1 MRTPLTQSS
10 TLEHVTSSSPTRASS
25 LTRAIVFLWLQV
37 RACIFAGAVFA
48 TLALSHV
55 TTLGLPRYDFIFA
68 VLIVVQASMYLT
80 RLETS
85 EEIKFITIFHLVG
98 FVLEQFKTHVGSWA
112 YPEFA
117 YTKIADVPLYSGFMY
132 AAVGSYIA
140 QSWRLYGLSL
150 EHPPRAIWGWGL
162 AALIYVNFFSNH
174 VLPDVRYALMA
185 AVIALY
191 WRSSLVY
198 TVLAKSYRVPL
209 VVFFA
214 LAGGLIWIAE
224 NLATFL
230 GAWVYPNQQ
239 GGWRIVDFSKISS
252 WMLLVIISFILVQHL
267 KAQSLN
273 KRGSR
278 SLDASSSGG
287 PDPRLE

>member
-1 MRTPLTQSS
+1 MYEPVLTSKLG
-10 TLEHVTSSSPTRASS
+10 TLESVTSSPPA
-25 LTRAIVFLWLQV
+25 LTSTLHRTAVFLWFQV

-55 TTLGLPRYDFIFA
+55 TTLGLPRYDFIFI
-68 VLIVVQASMYLT
+68 VLIAVQLGMYLT
-80 RLETS
+80 KLETV

-112 YPEFA
+112 YPEFG

-140 QSWRLYGLSL
+140 QSWRLYQLHL
-150 EHPPRAIWGWGL
+150 EHAPRAAVAWGL

-174 VLPDVRYALMA
+174 FLPDVRWALMA
-185 AVIALY
+185 AVLLLY

-198 TVLAKSYRVPL
+198 TVLTRAYRVPL
-209 VVFFA
+209 AVFFA
-214 LAGGLIWIAE
+214 IAGGLIWIAE

-267 KAQSLN
+267 KTRGLSHFKAKSL
-273 KRGSR
+273 
-278 SLDASSSGG
+278 SS
-287 PDPRLE
+287 PRLE

>member
-1 MRTPLTQSS
+1 VNPVAARPA
-10 TLEHVTSSSPTRASS
+10 PRSS
-25 LTRAIVFLWLQV
+25 LRDLLLFLWLQV

-55 TTLGLPRYDFIFA
+55 TTLGLPRYDFI
-68 VLIVVQASMYLT
+68 LIVLVLVQAGMYLT
-80 RLETS
+80 KLETL

-98 FVLEQFKTHVGSWA
+98 FVLEQFKTHMGSWA

-117 YTKIADVPLYSGFMY
+117 YSKIADVPLYSGFMY

-140 QSWRLYGLSL
+140 QTWRLYRL
-150 EHPPRAIWGWGL
+150 EVLRAPRARYGWGL
-162 AALIYVNFFSNH
+162 GALIYVNFFSNH
-174 VLPDVRYALMA
+174 YLPDVRFFLIA
-185 AVIALY
+185 AVAALY
-191 WRSSLVY
+191 WRTALVY
-198 TVLAKSYRVPL
+198 HVNARAWRVPL
-209 VVFFA
+209 PVFFA

-239 GGWRIVDFSKISS
+239 GGWRVVDGGKVTS

-267 KAQSLN
+267 KTTA
-273 KRGSR
+273 RGREARAAVLARETESR
-278 SLDASSSGG
+278 DAL
-287 PDPRLE
+287 PARDPSAP

>member
-1 MRTPLTQSS
+1 MTTAPPIQ
-10 TLEHVTSSSPTRASS
+10 ASS
-25 LTRAIVFLWLQV
+25 LTRAAAFVWLQV

-55 TTLGLPRYDFIFA
+55 TTLALPRYDFIFA
-68 VLIVVQASMYLT
+68 VLLLVQLGMYLT
-80 RLETS
+80 KLETL
-85 EEIKFITIFHLVG
+85 EEIKFITLFHLVG

-140 QSWRLYGLSL
+140 QSWRLYSLSL
-150 EHPPRAIWGWGL
+150 EHAPRAAFGWGL
-162 AALIYVNFFSNH
+162 SALIYVNFFSNH
-174 VLPDVRYALMA
+174 FLPDLRYPLMA
-185 AVIALY
+185 GVVALY

-198 TVLAKSYRVPL
+198 TVLGKSYRLPL
-209 VVFFA
+209 VAFFA
-214 LAGGLIWIAE
+214 LAGGLIWVAE

-239 GGWRIVDFSKISS
+239 GGWRIVDFSKITS

-267 KAQSLN
+267 KR
-273 KRGSR
+273 RGSR
-278 SLDASSSGG
+278 LTTLRTPSSSGA
-287 PDPRLE
+287 RLE

>member
-1 MRTPLTQSS
+1 ML
-10 TLEHVTSSSPTRASS
+10 HRA
-25 LTRAIVFLWLQV
+25 AVFSWFQV

-55 TTLGLPRYDFIFA
+55 TTLGLARYDFIFLA
-68 VLIVVQASMYLT
+68 LILVQFGMYFSK
-80 RLETS
+80 LETLD
-85 EEIKFITIFHLVG
+85 EIKFITIFHLVG

-140 QSWRLYGLSL
+140 QSWRLYSLCL
-150 EHPPRAIWGWGL
+150 EHAPRVAFGWGL
-162 AALIYVNFFSNH
+162 AVLIYVNFFSNH
-174 VLPDVRYALMA
+174 FLPDVRYGLMA
-185 AVIALY
+185 AVVALY

-198 TVLAKSYRVPL
+198 TVLSQSYRVPL

-214 LAGGLIWIAE
+214 IAGGLIWLAE

-239 GGWRIVDFSKISS
+239 GGWRIVDASKITS

-267 KAQSLN
+267 K

-278 SLDASSSGG
+278 A
-287 PDPRLE
+287 R

>member
-1 MRTPLTQSS
+1 M
-10 TLEHVTSSSPTRASS
+10 TSSPPARASG
-25 LTRAIVFLWLQV
+25 LHRTAVFLWFQV

-68 VLIVVQASMYLT
+68 VLILVQLGMYFS
-80 RLETS
+80 RLETL

-140 QSWRLYGLSL
+140 QSWRLYQLDL
-150 EHPPRAIWGWGL
+150 EHPPRAAFGWGL
-162 AALIYVNFFSNH
+162 GALIYVNFFSNH
-174 VLPDVRYALMA
+174 VLPDVRWALMA
-185 AVIALY
+185 AVLVLY

-198 TVLAKSYRVPL
+198 TVLSQSCRVPL

-214 LAGGLIWIAE
+214 IAGGLIWIAE

-239 GGWRIVDFSKISS
+239 GGWRIVDFSKITS

-267 KAQSLN
+267 KARSISG
-273 KRGSR
+273 RGSR
-278 SLDASSSGG
+278 ILDASSSHN
-287 PDPRLE
+287 PRLE

>member
-1 MRTPLTQSS
+1 MRSPLTQSS
-10 TLEHVTSSSPTRASS
+10 TLKGVTSSSPTRASG
-25 LTRAIVFLWLQV
+25 LHRAAVFLWFQV

-55 TTLGLPRYDFIFA
+55 TTLGWPRYDFIFA
-68 VLIVVQASMYLT
+68 VLVLVQLGMYLT
-80 RLETS
+80 KLETL

-112 YPEFA
+112 YPEFS
-117 YTKIADVPLYSGFMY
+117 YSKIADVPLYSGFMY

-140 QSWRLYGLSL
+140 QSWRLYGLTL
-150 EHPPRAIWGWGL
+150 EHPPRAAFGWVL
-162 AALIYVNFFSNH
+162 SVLIYVNFFSNH
-174 VLPDVRYALMA
+174 FLPDVRYLLMT
-185 AVIALY
+185 AVLGLY

-198 TVLAKSYRVPL
+198 TVLGRSYRVPL

-214 LAGGLIWIAE
+214 LAGGLIWLAE

-239 GGWRIVDFSKISS
+239 GGWRIVDASKVSS

-267 KAQSLN
+267 KARFLS
-273 KRGSR
+273 SR
-278 SLDASSSGG
+278 SSRVHRS
-287 PDPRLE
+287 RLE

>member
-1 MRTPLTQSS
+1 M
-10 TLEHVTSSSPTRASS
+10 
-25 LTRAIVFLWLQV
+25 LTRAAVFLWLQF

-55 TTLGLPRYDFIFA
+55 TTLGLPRYDFILA
-68 VLIVVQASMYLT
+68 LLILVQLGMYLT
-80 RLETS
+80 RLETL

-140 QSWRLYGLSL
+140 QSWRLYNL
-150 EHPPRAIWGWGL
+150 ELTHPPRAAWGWGL
-162 AALIYVNFFSNH
+162 GALIYVNFFSNH
-174 VLPDVRYALMA
+174 VLPDVRYGLMA
-185 AVIALY
+185 AALGLY

-198 TVLAKSYRVPL
+198 TVLGKFYRLPL

-214 LAGGLIWIAE
+214 LAGGLIWLAE

-239 GGWRIVDFSKISS
+239 DGWRVVDFSKITS

-267 KAQSLN
+267 K
-273 KRGSR
+273 KR
-278 SLDASSSGG
+278 SSSGHSLSI
-287 PDPRLE
+287 PRLE

>member
-1 MRTPLTQSS
+1 MRRPLTQSS
-10 TLEHVTSSSPTRASS
+10 TIKGVTAAPLTRVSG
-25 LTRAIVFLWLQV
+25 LTRATAFVWLQF
-37 RACIFAGAVFA
+37 RACIFASAVFT

-55 TTLGLPRYDFIFA
+55 TTLGWPRYDFIFA
-68 VLIVVQASMYLT
+68 VLILVQLGMYLT
-80 RLETS
+80 RLETL

-117 YTKIADVPLYSGFMY
+117 YSKIADVPLYSGFMY

-140 QSWRLYGLSL
+140 QSWRLYNLKL
-150 EHPPRAIWGWGL
+150 LHPPRAALGWGL
-162 AALIYVNFFSNH
+162 GALIYVNFFSNH
-174 VLPDVRYALMA
+174 FLPDVRFWLMA

-198 TVLAKSYRVPL
+198 AVLEKSYRVPL

-214 LAGGLIWIAE
+214 MAGGLIWIAE

-230 GAWVYPNQQ
+230 GAWVYPNQRD
-239 GGWRIVDFSKISS
+239 GWRIVDFSKISS

-267 KAQSLN
+267 KA
-273 KRGSR
+273 R
-278 SLDASSSGG
+278 SSSSSSSSI
-287 PDPRLE
+287 PRLD

>member
-1 MRTPLTQSS
+1 MLI
-10 TLEHVTSSSPTRASS
+10 RA
-25 LTRAIVFLWLQV
+25 AVFLWFQV

-55 TTLGLPRYDFIFA
+55 TTLGWPRYDFIFA
-68 VLIVVQASMYLT
+68 VLLLVQLGMYLT
-80 RLETS
+80 KLETL

-112 YPEFA
+112 YPEFG

-140 QSWRLYGLSL
+140 QSWRLYQLWL
-150 EHPPRAIWGWGL
+150 EHPPRAAFGWGL
-162 AALIYVNFFSNH
+162 GALIYVNFFSNH
-174 VLPDVRYALMA
+174 FLPDVRLLLMA
-185 AVIALY
+185 AAVALY

-198 TVLAKSYRVPL
+198 TVLSQSYRLPL
-209 VVFFA
+209 IVFFA
-214 LAGGLIWIAE
+214 MAGGLIWIAE

-239 GGWRIVDFSKISS
+239 GGWRIVDFSKITS

-267 KAQSLN
+267 KARFSSG
-273 KRGSR
+273 RGSR
-278 SLDASSSGG
+278 ILDASSSSAHS
-287 PDPRLE
+287 PRLE

>member
-1 MRTPLTQSS
+1 MLII
-10 TLEHVTSSSPTRASS
+10 A
-25 LTRAIVFLWLQV
+25 AVFLWFQV

-55 TTLGLPRYDFIFA
+55 TTLGWPRYDFIFA
-68 VLIVVQASMYLT
+68 VLLLVQLGMYLT
-80 RLETS
+80 KLETL

-112 YPEFA
+112 YPEFG

-140 QSWRLYGLSL
+140 QSWRLYQLWL
-150 EHPPRAIWGWGL
+150 EHPPRAAFGWGL
-162 AALIYVNFFSNH
+162 GALIYVNFFSNH
-174 VLPDVRYALMA
+174 FLPDVRWALIA
-185 AVIALY
+185 AMLMLY

-198 TVLAKSYRVPL
+198 TVLGQSYRVPL

-214 LAGGLIWIAE
+214 IAGGLIWIAE

-239 GGWRIVDFSKISS
+239 GGWRIVDFSKITS

-267 KAQSLN
+267 K
-273 KRGSR
+273 KRGLI
-278 SLDASSSGG
+278 SLKASSSSAHS
-287 PDPRLE
+287 PRLE

>member
-1 MRTPLTQSS
+1 MRSPLTQSS
-10 TLEHVTSSSPTRASS
+10 TLEGVTSSPPARVSTLARVA
-25 LTRAIVFLWLQV
+25 VFLWFQV

-68 VLIVVQASMYLT
+68 LLIVVQLGMYFSK
-80 RLETS
+80 LETL

-112 YPEFA
+112 YPEFG

-140 QSWRLYGLSL
+140 QSWRLYDLKL
-150 EHPPRAIWGWGL
+150 EYAPRAALGWGL

-174 VLPDVRYALMA
+174 VLPDLRYPLMA

-198 TVLAKSYRVPL
+198 TTLSQSYRVPL
-209 VVFFA
+209 VAFFA
-214 LAGGLIWIAE
+214 LAGGLIWVAE

-239 GGWRIVDFSKISS
+239 GGWRIVDFSKITS

-267 KAQSLN
+267 KTLS
-273 KRGSR
+273 SR
-278 SLDASSSGG
+278 ATALRK
-287 PDPRLE
+287 P

>member
-1 MRTPLTQSS
+1 M
-10 TLEHVTSSSPTRASS
+10 
-25 LTRAIVFLWLQV
+25 FLWFQV

-55 TTLGLPRYDFIFA
+55 TTLGLPRYDFIFI
-68 VLIVVQASMYLT
+68 VLLLVQLGMYFSK
-80 RLETS
+80 LETL

-117 YTKIADVPLYSGFMY
+117 YSKIADVPLYSGFMY

-140 QSWRLYGLSL
+140 QSWRLYNLSL
-150 EHPPRAIWGWGL
+150 EHAPRAAFGWGL
-162 AALIYVNFFSNH
+162 AALVYVNFFSNH
-174 VLPDVRYALMA
+174 ILPDARYALMA

-198 TVLAKSYRVPL
+198 TVLAKPYRVPL

-239 GGWRIVDFSKISS
+239 GGWRIVDFSKITS

-267 KAQSLN
+267 KAQSSS
-273 KRGSR
+273 KR
-278 SLDASSSGG
+278 SSSV
-287 PDPRLE
+287 PNTSSSSEPNSRLE